1 MPKEIPTFIQ
11 VNEAIQELKFI
22 ITIKNIYPTLTRPVS
37 VYGREV
43 YMIRKAE
50 KRKLSALQMKIMIH
64 AGCMQLHHRLNGI
77 LEELNVKPIITFI
90 QNCQMN

>member
-1 MPKEIPTFIQ
+1 MPTFIQ
-11 VNEAIQELKFI
+11 VNEAIQELKFL
-22 ITIKNIYPTLTRPVS
+22 ITIKNIYPTLTRPVL

-50 KRKLSALQMKIMIH
+50 KRKLLALQMKIMIH
-64 AGCMQLHHRLNGI
+64 AGCMQLHHGLNGV
-77 LEELNVKPIITFI
+77 LEELNVKPVITFI